1 MCDEDE
7 PVCRVSTE
15 TQGHCG
21 SDILPIEA
29 IARFG
34 FYLAVHDNK
43 PPQPVTH
50 VLNWMFSIEDTKA
63 TNHIDSGLSQKCAV
77 LSPVSEAT
85 APETRRNSNEYCT
98 EIHNTFA
105 SRYPSGTWPWVL
117 I

>member
-1 MCDEDE
+1 MCDEDG
-7 PVCRVSTE
+7 PICRVSTE

-43 PPQPVTH
+43 PPQTAAR
-50 VLNWMFSIEDTKA
+50 VLNHVPIEDTKA
-63 TNHIDSGLSQKCAV
+63 MNHIDSGPSQKCVV
-77 LSPVSEAT
+77 LSPEA
-85 APETRRNSNEYCT
+85 RHKSNEYCT

-105 SRYPSGTWPWVL
+105 SRY
-117 I
+117 